1 MTHLNLP
8 PRLREMGL
16 RHRVIQ
22 IVIEVLALP
31 TARDGA
37 AGRQFSSLCPYD
49 DVSQSGQSRQNQ
61 SDKSGQ
67 SGQSGH

>member
-49 DVSQSGQSRQNQ
+49 DVSQSGQGR
-61 SDKSGQ
+61 
-67 SGQSGH
+67 